1 VTPTAIAAG
10 QDTGYA
16 IGSDGNLF
24 AWGYGGYG
32 ELGNGATTSQQSTPV
47 TVSLSAGV
55 TPTAIAAGQ
64 DTGYAI
70 GSDGNLYAWGSGGV
84 SQLGNGTTT
93 SQQTTPVTVSLPA
106 GVTPT
111 AIAAGQDSGYAIG
124 SDGDLFA
131 WGYANVGQLGNGA
144 TTEQS
149 TPVTVSLPAGL
160 VPTALGPDDESTT
173 GFVVARPEV
182 TLAQANPE
190 EVAINPGAGYS
201 AQLGVSN
208 LPVGGGQLTWTTTTS
223 SPNITVTSSG
233 AVSVP
238 DSVVTPGTTMIGG
251 KVTDAVGDSG
261 PWSFE
266 LIVNNPP
273 TRLVI
278 TTTSLPNGTVGT
290 HYSATV
296 QAAGGNSPYRYWYTE
311 GGSMPRGLH
320 FNAITG
326 ILSGVPSHAGTHS
339 IKFLVRDTKFSRA
352 TRPNRAN
359 ATLTVTIVS
368 A

>member
-1 VTPTAIAAG
+1 
-10 QDTGYA
+10 
-16 IGSDGNLF
+16 
-24 AWGYGGYG
+24 
-32 ELGNGATTSQQSTPV
+32 
-47 TVSLSAGV
+47 
-55 TPTAIAAGQ
+55 
-64 DTGYAI
+64 
-70 GSDGNLYAWGSGGV
+70 
-84 SQLGNGTTT
+84 
-93 SQQTTPVTVSLPA
+93 
-106 GVTPT
+106 VTPT